1 MRSSLVRQAT
11 AQAIAL
17 VLLTAAPGLSQ
28 NISDHQYTSDDV
40 QAGARL
46 YAAQCAGCHG
56 PNGDTVPGVDFRRG
70 LFRRSSSDDDLARV
84 ITTGVAGSG
93 MPAFK
98 LSPADA
104 TGIIAYI
111 RAGFDLAGPPVKM
124 GNPMRGRE
132 HVEGKGKCLT
142 CHRLNGR
149 GLRTAPDLS
158 DIGAVRAP
166 SAIQKTLLDPTAGMM
181 PINRPVR
188 AVMKNGRTIRGRRL
202 NEDTFTIQIIDEE
215 ERLLSLAKSD
225 LKEIELGKASP
236 MPPAT
241 AALSADEVADVVAY
255 LASLKGL

>member
-1 MRSSLVRQAT
+1 MRSSLVPAV
-11 AQAIAL
+11 AL
-17 VLLTAAPGLSQ
+17 VLLTAAAAFSQ
-28 NISDHQYTSDDV
+28 NVQDHAYASDDV

-46 YAAQCAGCHG
+46 YAAQCTGCHG
-56 PNGDTVPGVDFRRG
+56 PNGETVPGVDFRRG
-70 LFRRSSSDDDLARV
+70 LFRRSSSDDDLAKV

-98 LSPADA
+98 LLPADVTA
-104 TGIIAYI
+104 IVAYI

-124 GNPMRGRE
+124 GNLTRGRE

-166 SAIQKTLLDPTAGMM
+166 SAIQRTLLDPTAGMM

-202 NEDTFTIQIIDEE
+202 NEDTFTIQIMDEE

-225 LKEIELGKASP
+225 LKAIELDKTSP

-241 AALSADEVADVVAY
+241 TVLSADEVADVVAY
-255 LASLKGL
+255 LSSLKGL